1 MDRQTKIGPNGVRVD
16 MHPVR
21 LGDQVPRSGG
31 LAHHLMELGE
41 LQVKL
46 FRTDLGEAAQAAK
59 MGSILMVLSAALLLA
74 VIPILLL
81 ALVLGLE
88 QWFGLSRAVSLLIT
102 GGIATLLGIGLL
114 WAGWNIV
121 LRGAGKMSRSRV
133 EFKKNMRWLKQ
144 LASPHHDQL
153 LKGH

>member
-1 MDRQTKIGPNGVRVD
+1 MDRQTKVGPNGTRFNVENYQFGAD
-16 MHPVR
+16 
-21 LGDQVPRSGG
+21 GPRTGG

-41 LQVKL
+41 LQFKL
-46 FRTDLGEAAQAAK
+46 FRTDLGEAAQGAK
-59 MGSILMVLSAALLLA
+59 FGSILMALSAAFLIA
-74 VIPILLL
+74 VVPLLLL
-81 ALVLGLE
+81 ALVLGIE

-121 LRGAGKMSRSRV
+121 LRGMGKMSRSRV

-153 LKGH
+153 LKG